1 MWSATLLLL
10 FALQVAGRGSDVW
23 LRALPNCW
31 QRCFANTED
40 GCTSSSCRLRFNR
53 TKRRADMITGVCSTS
68 EDSESY
74 LSKAVSCAVQKC
86 DAEEFALELALG
98 PLQLLCLGLGRPI
111 SKDVMDEAYAAASG
125 TTPNPTNSKKPDQT
139 TSKARSEALELT
151 SVIRST
157 LTQTTT
163 DSNGNTLQVVVPI
176 AIGPSGIVT
185 GSFSTSTL
193 SGQATT
199 TSATTP
205 MSPLAEPSLPELSL
219 FSPLTPTAA
228 PQRTGTGSSR
238 GGNGSPFDMA
248 GTASKWTISIP
259 LLGLGALAV
268 RLLRI

>member
-1 MWSATLLLL
+1 M
-10 FALQVAGRGSDVW
+10 
-23 LRALPNCW
+23 RALPNCW

-40 GCTSSSCRLRFNR
+40 GCTSSLCRLHLSRM
-53 TKRRADMITGVCSTS
+53 KGRADMITGVCSTS

-98 PLQLLCLGLGRPI
+98 PLQLLCFGLGCPI
-111 SKDVMDEAYAAASG
+111 SKDVMDEAYAAASD
-125 TTPNPTNSKKPDQT
+125 TEPSAPNPTNSKKPDQT

-151 SVIRST
+151 SIIRST
-157 LTQTTT
+157 LTQTKT
-163 DSNGNTLQVVVPI
+163 DSNGNILQVVVPI

-185 GSFSTSTL
+185 GSFSTSTM

-199 TSATTP
+199 TSATT
-205 MSPLAEPSLPELSL
+205 SLSQSAEPSLPELSL

-228 PQRTGTGSSR
+228 PQRTGTGSSS

>member
-1 MWSATLLLL
+1 M
-10 FALQVAGRGSDVW
+10 QVAARGSDVW

-40 GCTSSSCRLRFNR
+40 GCSSSSCKLRLSRI
-53 TKRRADMITGVCSTS
+53 KGRADNTTGVCSTAES
-68 EDSESY
+68 SESY

-86 DAEEFALELALG
+86 DAEEFVLELALG
-98 PLQLLCLGLGRPI
+98 PLQLLCFGLGCPI
-111 SKDVMDEAYAAASG
+111 SKDVMDEAYAAASD
-125 TTPNPTNSKKPDQT
+125 TEPSAPNPTNSRKADQT
-139 TSKARSEALELT
+139 TSRARSEAPEVT
-151 SVIRST
+151 SIIRST

-176 AIGPSGIVT
+176 AVGPSGIVT
-185 GSFSTSTL
+185 GSFSTSTM

-199 TSATTP
+199 TSATT
-205 MSPLAEPSLPELSL
+205 SLGPLAEPSLPELSL

-228 PQRTGTGSSR
+228 PQRTGTGSSS

-248 GTASKWTISIP
+248 GTASRWSIPIP
-259 LLGLGALAV
+259 LLGLGVLAI

>member
-1 MWSATLLLL
+1 
-10 FALQVAGRGSDVW
+10 
-23 LRALPNCW
+23 
-31 QRCFANTED
+31 
-40 GCTSSSCRLRFNR
+40 
-53 TKRRADMITGVCSTS
+53 
-68 EDSESY
+68 
-74 LSKAVSCAVQKC
+74 
-86 DAEEFALELALG
+86 
-98 PLQLLCLGLGRPI
+98 
-111 SKDVMDEAYAAASG
+111 MDEAYAAASD
-125 TTPNPTNSKKPDQT
+125 TAPNPTNSNKPDQT

-176 AIGPSGIVT
+176 AVGPSGIVT
-185 GSFSTSTL
+185 GSFSTSTM
-193 SGQATT
+193 SGQATA
-199 TSATTP
+199 TSATTS

-228 PQRTGTGSSR
+228 PQRTGTGSSS

-248 GTASKWTISIP
+248 GTASKWTFSIP